1 MTARVWF
8 RKRPHRVFLVGL
20 LMAYALT
27 GVYHVYKPLPDGLD
41 VATPYRAAEAV
52 EFLVDST
59 WLDTRGEQHTHHEIF
74 DAALEMIA
82 RAQSLVVADFFLV
95 NQFAGTVDD
104 GHRPL
109 SSELVDGLTERR
121 MQGPEKLDVLLIT
134 DPFNT
139 LYGGV
144 TQPMF
149 SRLEAHGI
157 RVIETDLRVLRDS
170 NPLWSAAWRICC
182 QWFGNDSNGGWLP
195 NPVGE
200 TPVTIRT
207 YLALLNFKAN
217 HRKTLVTVGPDG
229 WTGLVTSGNPHDA
242 SSRHDNIA
250 VRFRGDAAIDLLHT
264 EHAVVAFS
272 DGTRIAF
279 PDPVPD
285 NRAVDAKT
293 RIRIL
298 TESQIRDAALEMIAA
313 AGDGDR
319 LDLWMFYLSHR
330 AIVRALVAAQQ
341 RGVELRLLLDP
352 NRDAFG
358 REKRGIP
365 NRPVARELHG
375 AGVPVRWCNTE
386 GEQCHAKMLLHRT
399 GDGGATLLAGS
410 ANFTRR
416 NLDNFNLETS
426 VQVRADARTAVIA
439 DAADVFDA
447 RWNNE
452 PNRIHSLPYREHADD
467 SRLRY
472 WRYRLMEATGLSS
485 F

>member
-1 MTARVWF
+1 MTVWHWF
-8 RKRPHRVFLVGL
+8 RKRPHRIVLPVL
-20 LMAYALT
+20 LMAYVLT

-41 VATPYRAAEAV
+41 VATPYRAAQDV

-59 WLDTRGEQHTHHEIF
+59 WRDPRGEQHTQHEIF

-82 RAQSLVVADFFLV
+82 QAQSLVLADFFLV
-95 NQFAGTVDD
+95 NQFAGAVED

-109 SSELVDGLTERR
+109 STELVEGLTERR
-121 MQGPEKLDVLLIT
+121 AEASEEPEMLLIT

-144 TQPMF
+144 NQPLF

-157 RVIETDLRVLRDS
+157 RVIETDLQVLRDS
-170 NPLWSAAWRICC
+170 NPVWSAAWRICC
-182 QWFGNDSNGGWLP
+182 RWFGNDSDGGWLP
-195 NPVGE
+195 NPVGH
-200 TPVTIRT
+200 TPVTLRT
-207 YLALLNFKAN
+207 YLELLNFKAN
-217 HRKTLVTVGPDG
+217 HRKILVTDGPNG

-250 VRFRGDAAIDLLHT
+250 VRFRGAAAIDLLQT
-264 EHAVVAFS
+264 ESAVIEFS
-272 DGTRIAF
+272 DGTPVAV
-279 PDPVPD
+279 PDPV
-285 NRAVDAKT
+285 RKKGAGVAQA

-298 TESQIRDAALEMIAA
+298 TESRIRDAALEMIET

-330 AIVRALVAAQQ
+330 AVVRSLIAAQK

-358 REKRGIP
+358 RKKQGIP
-365 NRPVARELHG
+365 NRPVARELHS
-375 AGVPVRWCNTE
+375 AGVPIRWCNTA
-386 GEQCHAKMLLHRT
+386 GEQCHAKMLLHRA
-399 GDGGATLLAGS
+399 GNGNATLLAGS

-426 VQVRADARTAVIA
+426 VQVRADASTAVIA
-439 DAADVFDA
+439 DAAEVFEA

-452 PNRIHSLPYREHADD
+452 PDRIHSLPYEEYADG
-467 SRLRY
+467 SHLRY